1 MRREAV
7 VGAKGGEGSP
17 IRRKAKG
24 RRFEGMRRVAG
35 NAKSRRRFGVGIG
48 KAKGRREC
56 EESSAIWSG
65 RRRVTGNAKS
75 RRRLG
80 VGLGKAKGRREC
92 EESSAIWSGIEKVK
106 GRRECVGSSIW
117 DLGIGVRERVST
129 WVLREKM
136 S

>member
-7 VGAKGGEGSP
+7 AGAKGGEGSP

-24 RRFEGMRRVAG
+24 SRFEGMRRVAG
-35 NAKSRRRFGVGIG
+35 NAKSCRRFGVGI
-48 KAKGRREC
+48 K
-56 EESSAIWSG
+56 
-65 RRRVTGNAKS
+65 
-75 RRRLG
+75 
-80 VGLGKAKGRREC
+80 
-92 EESSAIWSGIEKVK
+92 KVK